1 MDDKNKMRIHLLID
15 NDRYPLIIARED
27 EQLYRDAAK
36 QIDYKLNR
44 YRREYPEFSAM
55 KHWAMAA
62 LELAFENMSLKDCH
76 DICDFIENK
85 IKTAFPNAQTIIH
98 CEPCKVNELVNV

>member
-62 LELAFENMSLKDCH
+62 LELAFENMSLKDRNDTRPLTDKLKELEQDMDRC
-76 DICDFIENK
+76 
-85 IKTAFPNAQTIIH
+85 IKGTGNNT
-98 CEPCKVNELVNV
+98 EVLLEK

>member
-1 MDDKNKMRIHLLID
+1 MDDPKRMRIHLLID
-15 NDRYPLIIARED
+15 NDRYPLVIQRED

-62 LELAFENMSLKDCH
+62 LELAFENMSLKDRNDTRPLTDKLKELEQDMDRC
-76 DICDFIENK
+76 
-85 IKTAFPNAQTIIH
+85 IKGTGNDT
-98 CEPCKVNELVNV
+98 EVLLEK